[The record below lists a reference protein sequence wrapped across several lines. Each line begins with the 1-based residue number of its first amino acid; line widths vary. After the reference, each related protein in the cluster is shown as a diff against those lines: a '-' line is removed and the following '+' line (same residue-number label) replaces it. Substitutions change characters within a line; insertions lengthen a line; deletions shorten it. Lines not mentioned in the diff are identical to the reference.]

1 MIDITSYE
9 LLPDDMTIHLTGVR
23 NGHKLIIV

>member
-9 LLPDDMTIHLTGVR
+9 LLPDDMPIQLTSVR
-23 NGHKLIIV
+23 NEHKLIIV